1 MESETDSSV
10 TPVSEL
16 LRASGYWNPDWDA
29 VAELDPIWTEKFMA
43 RGMHPVTAGVLEPKV
58 LKRLLYAS
66 VRICTRAVISGG
78 ATKEEI
84 AAVLQVVSVL
94 GLHTRSLGVPLLLE
108 EVAAIE
114 RDGTAGNRA
123 AA

>member
-58 LKRLLYAS
+58 LKFITIGVDASCTHLYAS
-66 VRICTRAVISGG
+66 VRAQSYPVGPPR
-78 ATKEEI
+78 K
-84 AAVLQVVSVL
+84 
-94 GLHTRSLGVPLLLE
+94 RSLPSCRLSACSAFIQGALGCPSCSKK
-108 EVAAIE
+108 
-114 RDGTAGNRA
+114 
-123 AA
+123 